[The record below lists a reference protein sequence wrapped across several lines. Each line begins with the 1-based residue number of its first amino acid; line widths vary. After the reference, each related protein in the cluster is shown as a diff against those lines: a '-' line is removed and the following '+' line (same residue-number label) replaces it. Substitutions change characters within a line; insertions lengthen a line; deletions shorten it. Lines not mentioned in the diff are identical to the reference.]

1 MNVNFHYVGGLKN
14 FDLILIENEKFWTD
28 LIDFRLVAIF
38 ILRNGNVR
46 RVHEV
51 LLDLPII
58 VDHIVLNIIH
68 CQKLRY
74 I

>member
-1 MNVNFHYVGGLKN
+1 MNFHYVGGLKN
-14 FDLILIENEKFWTD
+14 FDLILIENENFWTD

-38 ILRNGNVR
+38 IFRYGNMR
-46 RVHEV
+46 RVHEI
-51 LLDLPII
+51 LFDLPII

-68 CQKLRY
+68 RQELRY